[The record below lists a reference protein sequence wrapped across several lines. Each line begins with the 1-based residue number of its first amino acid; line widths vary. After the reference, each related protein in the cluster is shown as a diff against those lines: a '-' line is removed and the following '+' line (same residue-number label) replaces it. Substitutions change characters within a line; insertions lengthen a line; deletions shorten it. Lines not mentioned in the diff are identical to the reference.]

1 MRIRPGFRQETSS
14 SPPPLPGSW
23 HALPTDQQVGAVL
36 GRGVHAVRVDSE
48 VLDPWFLAGAISGA
62 DSRRM
67 AGHVASTL
75 SGTLRID
82 IKRLQIPVL
91 PIETQ
96 RRYGEAHRRLAEFE
110 TLVQQTA
117 ERSSETARELAN
129 GLVDGVL
136 EPAPDQ
142 GQVSSADQGA
152 GDEPSLELGW
162 QLERGLGC
170 DEVPV

>member
-1 MRIRPGFRQETSS
+1 VARV
-14 SPPPLPGSW
+14 
-23 HALPTDQQVGAVL
+23 ATDQQVGAVL
-36 GRGVHAVRVDSE
+36 GRGVHAVRIDPE

-62 DSRRM
+62 DSRRT

-96 RRYGEAHRRLAEFE
+96 RRYGEVHRRLAEFE
-110 TLVQQTA
+110 TLVQQA
-117 ERSSETARELAN
+117 AARSSEIARELAN

-136 EPAPDQ
+136 EPASDQ